1 MSEEIKQEQEEVVK
15 KQNFF
20 KDLIK
25 SIKDFDKY
33 EDFAIE
39 GIGKSLKYFLKILL
53 IFCVVICIAYT
64 YKIVKNTNNVYTSL
78 KDKIPNFT
86 YENGELITENMDPV
100 IIEDYGEVVG
110 SIIIDT
116 KTETTNVVNDY
127 KEQIDKYGSGVLLLK
142 NRIIVQNSNL
152 NGQAEYKYSDLLSAY
167 NIQNGSKEQLVNY
180 IDGLN
185 IVSVILTVF
194 FVMLIYLFIAYFITT
209 ILDVLMLSCLGYVSS
224 RFFRLK
230 IKFSVAF
237 SVAVHALT
245 LPIILNLI
253 YILVNLFTGFE
264 VKYFQIMYYTIAYIY
279 VIVAVLMIK
288 TDFINRQAE
297 LIKIAQEQMKVKE
310 ELEKQKEE
318 EKDKNQEENKDDK
331 KDKEEGKEEKQ
342 KESENVDKK
351 DSVKTK
357 KEKKQNKKKE
367 KVPDEPIGDAS
378 VIEK

>member
-1 MSEEIKQEQEEVVK
+1 MSEENKQEEVIK

-39 GIGKSLKYFLKILL
+39 GVGKSIKYFIKILL
-53 IFCVVICIAYT
+53 IFCAAICIAYT
-64 YKIVKNTNNVYTSL
+64 YKIAKNTNNVYTSL

-86 YENGELITENMDPV
+86 YENGELITENTDAV
-100 IIEDYGEVVG
+100 IIEEYGETVG

-116 KTETTNVVNDY
+116 KNEQANVVNDY
-127 KEQIDKYGSGVLLLK
+127 KEQIDKYGSAILLLK
-142 NRIIVQNSNL
+142 NKIIVINPSF
-152 NGQAEYKYSDLLSAY
+152 NGQIEYKYSDLLSAY
-167 NIQNGSKEQLVNY
+167 NIQNGTKEQLVNY

-194 FVMLIYLFIAYFITT
+194 FVMLVYLFIAYFLTT
-209 ILDVLMLSCLGYVSS
+209 IIDALMLSCLGYISS

-245 LPIILNLI
+245 LPMILNLI

-264 VKYFQIMYYTIAYIY
+264 IKYFQIMYYTIAYIY
-279 VIVAVLMIK
+279 VVVAVLMIK

-297 LIKIAQEQMKVKE
+297 LIKIAQEQMKIKE
-310 ELEKQKEE
+310 ELE
-318 EKDKNQEENKDDK
+318 NQEQ
-331 KDKEEGKEEKQ
+331 EEDEKQ
-342 KESENVDKK
+342 EETENN
-351 DSVKTK
+351 K
-357 KEKKQNKKKE
+357 KEKEDGKTEKRNEREEVEKKETVQPKKKKKQNKKKE
-367 KVPDEPIGDAS
+367 KVPDEPLGDTSA
-378 VIEK
+378 VENK